1 MARENQR
8 CTESLIN
15 LSNDSHQHFRLSFPI
30 ARPILRITFK
40 SWRTG
45 RRFVETLDYQSNS
58 GVAESG
64 MRKIGGATL
73 VKKERPIL
81 RITFKSWRTGR
92 RFVETLDYQS
102 NSESGMRKI
111 GGATLV
117 KKERKRS

>member
-1 MARENQR
+1 
-8 CTESLIN
+8 
-15 LSNDSHQHFRLSFPI
+15 
-30 ARPILRITFK
+30 
-40 SWRTG
+40 
-45 RRFVETLDYQSNS
+45 
-58 GVAESG
+58 